1 MNKEQVFSNARIV
14 LADEVIQGSICL
26 RDGKITAVDSGNS
39 SLPQAQDLEGD
50 HLVPGLVELHTDHM
64 EKHFSPRPGV
74 AWPAIPALLAHDAAV
89 ACAGIT
95 TVLNAVATGSVVE
108 AAVRTERFHDMIDS
122 LHQASAAG
130 ATRAEHLLHVR
141 CELTYEPTL
150 DLFESMINDP
160 LLRMVSVMDH
170 APGQRQ
176 FVNLEKYQE
185 YYKGKYKMNDE
196 ELDELTRRQLDISQR
211 LGPEFRRKITA
222 TCRERNIALASHDDA
237 TEAHVNEAVADGMRI
252 AEFPT
257 TREAARVSRE
267 RGLHVMMGAPNA
279 VRGFSHSGNVSAR
292 ELAAEGL
299 MDTLSSDYVPASL
312 LHSAFIL
319 EETIDNISLPQAI
332 AMVTRNPADAA
343 GLNDRGEIAVGKRA
357 DLVQVRQLEHAPHIR
372 QVWREGRRVA

>member
-1 MNKEQVFSNARIV
+1 MNNEQVFSNARIV
-14 LADEVIQGSICL
+14 LADEVVAGSL
-26 RDGKITAVDSGNS
+26 TVSDGRITGIDSGNTGV
-39 SLPQAQDLEGD
+39 PHAQDMEGD
-50 HLVPGLVELHTDHM
+50 YLIPGLVELHTDHM
-64 EKHFSPRPGV
+64 EKHFTPRPGV

-108 AAVRTERFHDMIDS
+108 SASRNERFHDMINS

-150 DLFESMINDP
+150 ELFESMVNDP

-176 FVNLEKYQE
+176 FVNIDKYEE
-185 YYKGKYKMNDE
+185 YYKGKYKMSDA
-196 ELDELTRRQLDISQR
+196 ELDKLTERQLDISQR
-211 LGPEFRRKITA
+211 LGPGYRRSITS
-222 TCRERNIALASHDDA
+222 TCRERGLALASHDDA
-237 TEAHVNEAVADGMRI
+237 TSAHVEEAVGDGMRI

-257 TREAARVSRE
+257 TLEAARAARE
-267 RGLHVMMGAPNA
+267 HGLHVMMGSPNA

-292 ELAAEGL
+292 DLARDGL

-312 LHSAFIL
+312 LHSAFIID
-319 EETIDNISLPQAI
+319 ETIEHISLAEAI
-332 AMVTRNPADAA
+332 GMVTRNPADAA
-343 GLNDRGEIAVGKRA
+343 GMNDRGEIAAGKRA

-372 QVWREGRRVA
+372 QVWREGQRVA